1 MPDDHAEREAF
12 LRDLA
17 RQVRIRR
24 HAGKTEAEVSDW
36 LQSLGLSTEVAAY
49 LLATCPCG
57 EARRRRK
64 SRYPAATEPDAAF
77 ALPGDSYAQVLA
89 REITRSGWGRIA
101 TVVLAVLVSL
111 PLGLGLL
118 RLLLIR

>member
-24 HAGKTEAEVSDW
+24 HAGKAEAEVAEW
-36 LQSLGLSTEVAAY
+36 LQSLGLSAEAATH
-49 LLATCPCG
+49 LLTTCPDG
-57 EARRRRK
+57 AALRRK
-64 SRYPAATEPDAAF
+64 PRRPTEPDAAF
-77 ALPGDSYAQVLA
+77 ALPGDSYAQVVA
-89 REITRSGWGRIA
+89 REFTRRDWGRVA
-101 TVVLAVLVSL
+101 TGVLAVLVSL

-118 RLLLIR
+118 RLLINR